1 MLEVCLAPVVGE
13 DSRESG
19 TVRPPSRGQEIG
31 GGESNEGIER
41 VLSRGDVSTELV
53 IGYVLFFFCCTVWL
67 VGS

>member
-31 GGESNEGIER
+31 VGESNEGIESF
-41 VLSRGDVSTELV
+41 VQG
-53 IGYVLFFFCCTVWL
+53 
-67 VGS
+67 